1 MTRII
6 PRRKGHFVMFLIVGI
21 VLTILLS
28 YYTSYFACELVYDTG
43 CIGGMLSAANS
54 NAKLVFTNFCTYETK
69 CEAEGKVIKDGI
81 YSGSLSYPDEYESYY
96 RSYDALYDGSEED
109 ILKAM
114 RRLMGGSTERDYGYF
129 SVIVIKGKPVQSFW
143 CSDERLLYCTES
155 LAKQYDNITSE
166 NENVSF
172 YAGGAAA
179 GGYPV
184 YNTDYKTKPS
194 KGYTSSLPASI
205 IFGDAVK
212 AMAYA
217 VIIFSPLLLLLAVPV
232 LIHSFYTKDEYRQN
246 AQAVFEAAKVYL
258 SECRNVIPDRV
269 YSGVLKARKTEPEI
283 CFDGSDE
290 DISAFMSNIAAD
302 RSKSYYS
309 IKIQNGI
316 VAESRFS
323 ISRRLLKGAECGGI
337 YADVSVYHDSSAM

>member
-6 PRRKGHFVMFLIVGI
+6 PRRKGHFVIFLIVGI
-21 VLTILLS
+21 FLTFLLS

-43 CIGGMLSAANS
+43 CNGGMLSAANS

-69 CEAEGKVIKDGI
+69 CEAEGNAIKDGI
-81 YSGSLSYPDEYESYY
+81 YSGSLSYPNEYESYY

-109 ILKAM
+109 ILKTM
-114 RRLMGGSTERDYGYF
+114 RRLMGGSTKKRYGYF

-155 LAKQYDNITSE
+155 LAKQYDSITSE
-166 NENVSF
+166 NEIVSF
-172 YAGGAAA
+172 YAGGAVA

-217 VIIFSPLLLLLAVPV
+217 VIIFSPLLLLIAVPV
-232 LIHSFYTKDEYRQN
+232 FIHRFYTKDEYRQN